1 MSVRQGLLALLSE
14 EPMGVARLRK
24 EFEARTGGTWP
35 LNIGQVYTTVQR
47 LERDGLVALAETG
60 AAPSGDTRG
69 DIDLFALTD
78 AGREAAEGWW
88 RTPVR
93 RGAPERDELVIKVA
107 LAVTAPGVSVR
118 EVVQGQRTET
128 MRALRDL
135 TRLAARID
143 PASPADLSFSL
154 VLDNHIFTA
163 EAELRWLD
171 HIESRAERAASEVE
185 RSGAPAGAPV
195 VPAEPPAPVA
205 KPAARSRR

>member
-1 MSVRQGLLALLSE
+1 MSVKQGLLALLSE

-24 EFEARTGGTWP
+24 EFEVRTGGTWP

-47 LERDGLVALAETG
+47 LERDGLVTLDGGDAE
-60 AAPSGDTRG
+60 ADV
-69 DIDLFALTD
+69 DLYTLTD
-78 AGREAAEGWW
+78 AGWEAAEGWW
-88 RTPVR
+88 HTPVR

-107 LAVTAPGVSVR
+107 LAVTAPGVSIR
-118 EVVQGQRTET
+118 EVVQRQRTET

-143 PASPADLSFSL
+143 PASPADLSWSL

-171 HIESRAERAASEVE
+171 HIESRAERAAASTHTRQGASAEAPQSTGTGRATSRSE
-185 RSGAPAGAPV
+185 R
-195 VPAEPPAPVA
+195 
-205 KPAARSRR
+205 

>member
-1 MSVRQGLLALLSE
+1 EGIVSVKQGLLALLSE

-47 LERDGLVALAETG
+47 LERDGLVAHTEDS
-60 AAPSGDTRG
+60 AAASDEARG
-69 DIDLFALTD
+69 DVDLFTLTD
-78 AGREAAEGWW
+78 AGRGAAQGWW
-88 RTPVR
+88 HTPVR

-118 EVVQGQRTET
+118 EVVQRQRTET

-135 TRLAARID
+135 TRLAAQTD
-143 PASPADLSFSL
+143 PSSPADLSFSL

-171 HIESRAERAASEVE
+171 HIESRAERAASDAAHAA
-185 RSGAPAGAPV
+185 APAEAPDAG
-195 VPAEPPAPVA
+195 PTPKPV
-205 KPAARSRR
+205 ARSRR

>member
-1 MSVRQGLLALLSE
+1 MSVKQGLLALLSE
-14 EPMGVARLRK
+14 EAMGVSRLRK

-47 LERDGLVALAETG
+47 LERDGLVAHSEDGDAETG
-60 AAPSGDTRG
+60 PPASADARSDV
-69 DIDLFALTD
+69 DLYALTD

-88 RTPVR
+88 HTPVR

-107 LAVTAPGVSVR
+107 LAVTAPGVRVR
-118 EVVQGQRTET
+118 EVVQRQRTET

-135 TRLAARID
+135 TRLAARTD
-143 PASPADLSFSL
+143 PASPEDLSFSL

-171 HIESRAERAASEVE
+171 HIEARAERAAIDAARFAASAE
-185 RSGAPAGAPV
+185 APDAASAEKPV
-195 VPAEPPAPVA
+195 
-205 KPAARSRR
+205 ARSRR

>member
-1 MSVRQGLLALLSE
+1 MSVKQGLLALLSE

-47 LERDGLVALAETG
+47 LERDGLVAHAEESD
-60 AAPSGDTRG
+60 ADGDV
-69 DIDLFALTD
+69 DLYALTD
-78 AGREAAEGWW
+78 AGSEAAAGWW
-88 RTPVR
+88 HTPVR

-118 EVVQGQRTET
+118 EVVQRQRTET

-135 TRLAARID
+135 TRLAAQTD
-143 PASPADLSFSL
+143 PSSPADLSFSL

-171 HIESRAERAASEVE
+171 HIESRAERAASDVAHP
-185 RSGAPAGAPV
+185 GASAEASDAG
-195 VPAEPPAPVA
+195 PAPEPV
-205 KPAARSRR
+205 ARSRR

>member
-1 MSVRQGLLALLSE
+1 
-14 EPMGVARLRK
+14 MGVARLRK

-47 LERDGLVALAETG
+47 LERDGLVARAEESD
-60 AAPSGDTRG
+60 ADGDV
-69 DIDLFALTD
+69 DLYALTD
-78 AGREAAEGWW
+78 AGREAAQGWW
-88 RTPVR
+88 HTPVR

-118 EVVQGQRTET
+118 EVVQRQRSET

-135 TRLAARID
+135 TRLAAQTD
-143 PASPADLSFSL
+143 PTSPADLSFSL

-171 HIESRAERAASEVE
+171 HIESRAERAASDAVH
-185 RSGAPAGAPV
+185 
-195 VPAEPPAPVA
+195 PPAPA
-205 KPAARSRR
+205 EASDAGPTPKPVARSRR

>member
-1 MSVRQGLLALLSE
+1 MSVKQGLLALLSE

-47 LERDGLVALAETG
+47 LERDGLVAHTEDS
-60 AAPSGDTRG
+60 AAAGGEARG
-69 DIDLFALTD
+69 DVDLFTLTD
-78 AGREAAEGWW
+78 AGREAAQGWW
-88 RTPVR
+88 HTPVR

-118 EVVQGQRTET
+118 EVVQRQRTET

-135 TRLAARID
+135 TRLAAQTD
-143 PASPADLSFSL
+143 PTSPADLSFSL

-171 HIESRAERAASEVE
+171 HIESRAERAASDVAHP
-185 RSGAPAGAPV
+185 GASAEASDAGPAPEPV
-195 VPAEPPAPVA
+195 V
-205 KPAARSRR
+205 RSRR

>member
-1 MSVRQGLLALLSE
+1 VSVKQGLLALLSE

-47 LERDGLVALAETG
+47 LERDGLVARAEESD
-60 AAPSGDTRG
+60 ADGDV
-69 DIDLFALTD
+69 DLYALTD
-78 AGREAAEGWW
+78 AGSEAAEGWW
-88 RTPVR
+88 HTPVR

-118 EVVQGQRTET
+118 EVVQRQRTET

-135 TRLAARID
+135 TRLAAQTD
-143 PASPADLSFSL
+143 PSSPADLSFSL

-171 HIESRAERAASEVE
+171 HIESRAERAASDAAHAA
-185 RSGAPAGAPV
+185 APAGAPDAG
-195 VPAEPPAPVA
+195 PTPKPV
-205 KPAARSRR
+205 ARSRR